1 MGSPRDTSR
10 ATITFPDLDI
20 IGGGTVDVGS
30 GFEACVFSGPT
41 WSGFS
46 KPETETTCSADALDV
61 WGNLIR
67 TSRSGTMVNLGTLN
81 FMIDWDIDAATGGD
95 AYGAFM
101 STPGGS
107 FVVRLPLEGAE
118 SAGPIITI
126 PGIITNFTPQGEL
139 VSEGEA
145 SRLLAD
151 ITLKI
156 SGALTFT
163 APTP

>member
-10 ATITFPDLDI
+10 ATITFPDVDI
-20 IGGGTVDVGS
+20 TGSGTIEG
-30 GFEACVFSGPT
+30 GFEACVYSGPT

-46 KPETETTCSADALDV
+46 KPETEITCSGDAEDV

-67 TSRSGTMVNLGTLN
+67 TFRNGTMVNLGTLN
-81 FMIDWDIDAATGGD
+81 FMIDWDIDNVTGGD

-101 STPGGS
+101 STPQGNY
-107 FVVRLPLEGAE
+107 VIQLPLESGE

-126 PGIITNFTPQGEL
+126 PGLITNFTPQGEL
-139 VSEGEA
+139 VSEGEN

-156 SGALTFT
+156 SGAISFT
-163 APTP
+163 APVAV

>member
-10 ATITFPDLDI
+10 ATITFPNLDY
-20 IGGGTVDVGS
+20 TGS
-30 GFEACVFSGPT
+30 GTIAGTFEACVFSGPT

-46 KPETETTCSADALDV
+46 KPETEITCSADTEDV

-67 TSRSGTMVNLGTLN
+67 TFRSGTMVDLGTLN
-81 FMIDWDIDAATGGD
+81 FMIDWDIENTTGGD

-101 STPGGS
+101 STPGGD
-107 FVVRLPLEGAE
+107 FIFTLPPEGGE
-118 SAGPIITI
+118 TSGPIITI
-126 PGIITNFTPQGEL
+126 PGIITNFTPQGE
-139 VSEGEA
+139 VISEGEN

-156 SGALTFT
+156 SGALSFT
-163 APTP
+163 APA

>member
-1 MGSPRDTSR
+1 MGAPRDTSR
-10 ATITFPDLDI
+10 ATITFPDLDLT
-20 IGGGTVDVGS
+20 GSGTVGG

-46 KPETETTCSADALDV
+46 KPETEITCSGDAEDV

-67 TSRSGTMVNLGTLN
+67 TFRSGTMVDLGTLN
-81 FMIDWDIDAATGGD
+81 FMIDWDIDNTTGGD

-107 FVVRLPLEGAE
+107 FVIQLPAE
-118 SAGPIITI
+118 TGETTGPIITI
-126 PGIITNFTPQGEL
+126 PGIITNFAPQGE
-139 VSEGEA
+139 VISEGDE

-156 SGALTFT
+156 TGALSFT
-163 APTP
+163 APV